1 MKLIEPMRV
10 WWQQRTGEEE
20 TPFDG
25 DTPAWVISMVVHAAL
40 LVIFA
45 MVALGP
51 VEPTGINLEVIAE
64 PKEEELAEL
73 EIPKEVF
80 YDDLK
85 TDQIGAKSEH
95 ADAAAMAIAPEFA
108 EQSVVLEVPT
118 QAEIGE
124 IVYLNTA
131 DVAQAPNTSSNRIV
145 PGISAGVG
153 DAGAEGAVDR
163 ITHEI
168 LLSLEQRKT
177 LVVWVF
183 DQSGSLQRQRAA
195 IRERFDRIYEE
206 LGVLEAAENP
216 AFAKHEDK
224 PLLTSVIA
232 FGEKFSLLTPK
243 PTDKLDEINAAVEKI
258 QNDTSGTERV
268 FAAVHE
274 TAKQFKAYRTQEPRR
289 NVMIVVVTDEAGDDQ
304 ELLDAT
310 VDQCRKYQ
318 MPVYVVG
325 VPAPFGRK
333 IVDIKYID
341 PDPQYDQSE
350 QWVPVHQGPESF
362 LPEGIKLAFSA
373 DEREEPIDSG
383 FGPYGLTRLCYET
396 GGIYFAIHPN
406 RNNGGREVD
415 RRETAELAAHLKHF
429 FDPQIMRRYQPDYV
443 STDEYKKL
451 LMENKARA
459 ALVQAANLS
468 GGAGMASPALSFP
481 KEGEAE
487 FANLL
492 SEAQQQA
499 AKLEPRVDQLYQT
512 LAVGESDRPKLTQP
526 RWQAGYDLAM
536 GRTLAVM
543 VRTKV
548 YNGMLAKAKQGMKFE
563 NEKNDTWNLVPAD
576 EVSVGS
582 ALEKQAEQ
590 ARMYLNRVVKDHAG
604 TPWAMLAAKELEKPI
619 GFKWEEAYTGVQA
632 KKEAIGDGDAAAA
645 AMANDKMKKL
655 EKPKQTRKP
664 NL

>member
-25 DTPAWVISMVVHAAL
+25 DTPAWVISMVVHATL

-51 VEPTGINLEVIAE
+51 VEPTGITLEVITE
-64 PKEEELAEL
+64 PEEEELAE
-73 EIPKEVF
+73 IDPPQEVF
-80 YDDLK
+80 FDDAK
-85 TDQIGAKSEH
+85 IENIGAMSEH
-95 ADAAAMAIAPEFA
+95 GTAAAMATAAVEA
-108 EQSVVLEVPT
+108 EESVVLEMETVALT
-118 QAEIGE
+118 GDLVFEAA
-124 IVYLNTA
+124 A
-131 DVAQAPNTSSNRIV
+131 DIAKAPNVSPNRTIKGTV
-145 PGISAGVG
+145 SGVG
-153 DAGAEGAVDR
+153 SEGAEGAVDR

-177 LVVWVF
+177 LVVWMF
-183 DQSGSLQRQRAA
+183 DRTISLQRQRDA

-206 LGVLEAAENP
+206 LGVLEAADNP

-224 PLLTSVIA
+224 PLLTSVVS
-232 FGEKFSLLTPK
+232 FGESYALLTPK
-243 PTDKLDEINAAVEKI
+243 PTDKVEEIKSAVEKI
-258 QNDTSGTERV
+258 ETDNSGVERV

-274 TAKQFKAYRTQEPRR
+274 TAKQFRAYRTQEPRR

-304 ELLDAT
+304 DLLDAT

-318 MPVYVVG
+318 MPIYVVG
-325 VPAPFGRK
+325 IPAPFGRK
-333 IVDIKYID
+333 LVDIKYVD

-350 QWVPVHQGPESF
+350 QWLPVHQGPESF

-396 GGIYFAIHPN
+396 GGIYFAVHPN
-406 RNNGGREVD
+406 RNKGGKEVD
-415 RRETAELAAHLKHF
+415 RRDTAELAAHLKYF

-451 LMENKARA
+451 IMENKARA

-468 GGAGMASPALSFP
+468 GGAGMASPALVFP

-512 LAVGESDRPKLTQP
+512 LAVGEGDRPKLTQP

-563 NEKNDTWNLVPAD
+563 NEKNDTWKLVPAD

-604 TPWAMLAAKELEKPI
+604 TPWAMLAAKELENPI
-619 GFKWEEAYTGVQA
+619 GFKWEEEYTGVQA
-632 KKEAIGDGDAAAA
+632 MKDAIGDGGDAAAQ
-645 AMANDKMKKL
+645 ANDKAKAMV
-655 EKPKQTRKP
+655 KPKQTRRP
-664 NL
+664 QL